1 MLEKASVSLRRWRT
15 MKLLLV
21 LTRKNY
27 HNLNPWKLL
36 GCRNL
41 GTIKCRQ
48 PYLHRIGI
56 LTQMEAEILV
66 NSNSEPYNIP
76 EAEDY
81 DPNERENVMYDI
93 AVYSSS
99 FGSGEIPVFS
109 DDMWHTLEIM
119 DESSLD
125 GEVGKRLNQMI
136 PIPVS
141 LCCLKKCLIGF
152 VFFQFCSLSDQLY
165 RSPEYHKHV
174 REQIVQQLKSYPE
187 LYEGYVPRNDM
198 ALLMLSWF
206 TDIRNGEWGDHVTL
220 QAAADWSVFF
230 ICLMDCIGCL
240 FYWIHVKHSLYLLE
254 AILAVSFSIFVFSS
268 ISSLTPSLPS
278 SHRPATVAVATSE
291 SCLYRTTIVAA
302 ATGLASCLSR
312 AILSRR
318 RCSTML
324 LPFSRVSPSNR
335 AMSPCVL
342 IAQFAFF

>member
-1 MLEKASVSLRRWRT
+1 

-81 DPNERENVMYDI
+81 DPNERENVMHDI
-93 AVYSSS
+93 DVYGSS

-125 GEVGKRLNQMI
+125 GE
-136 PIPVS
+136 
-141 LCCLKKCLIGF
+141 
-152 VFFQFCSLSDQLY
+152 
-165 RSPEYHKHV
+165 
-174 REQIVQQLKSYPE
+174 
-187 LYEGYVPRNDM
+187 
-198 ALLMLSWF
+198 
-206 TDIRNGEWGDHVTL
+206 
-220 QAAADWSVFF
+220 AAADWV
-230 ICLMDCIGCL
+230 
-240 FYWIHVKHSLYLLE
+240 
-254 AILAVSFSIFVFSS
+254 
-268 ISSLTPSLPS
+268 
-278 SHRPATVAVATSE
+278 
-291 SCLYRTTIVAA
+291 
-302 ATGLASCLSR
+302 
-312 AILSRR
+312 
-318 RCSTML
+318 
-324 LPFSRVSPSNR
+324 
-335 AMSPCVL
+335 
-342 IAQFAFF
+342 

>member
-81 DPNERENVMYDI
+81 DPNERENVMHDI
-93 AVYSSS
+93 DVYGSS

-125 GEVGKRLNQMI
+125 GEVGKRLNQMV
-136 PIPVS
+136 PIPHIPKTNEKIPS
-141 LCCLKKCLIGF
+141 YDEE
-152 VFFQFCSLSDQLY
+152 VFQMIWLY
-165 RSPEYHKHV
+165 
-174 REQIVQQLKSYPE
+174 
-187 LYEGYVPRNDM
+187 
-198 ALLMLSWF
+198 
-206 TDIRNGEWGDHVTL
+206 
-220 QAAADWSVFF
+220 
-230 ICLMDCIGCL
+230 
-240 FYWIHVKHSLYLLE
+240 
-254 AILAVSFSIFVFSS
+254 
-268 ISSLTPSLPS
+268 
-278 SHRPATVAVATSE
+278 
-291 SCLYRTTIVAA
+291 
-302 ATGLASCLSR
+302 
-312 AILSRR
+312 
-318 RCSTML
+318 
-324 LPFSRVSPSNR
+324 
-335 AMSPCVL
+335 
-342 IAQFAFF
+342 